1 MKIKVV
7 LLLVFVSIL
16 TLVISS
22 YKEGPDWFGLYE
34 CTGATGLYHGCSG
47 SNNGI
52 TCHSNTTTL
61 NNVVV
66 ELDSAGT
73 RVKTYHP
80 GHTYTVKLSGTNGTG
95 QNLPYFGFQLTSV
108 LLAGY
113 GDTTTVRQGGT
124 WDSTSLPAHVRYQ
137 GIGDYALQNNSGYRM
152 AILEQ
157 KDSGILATTGTGA
170 NGTTYVES
178 FTWHAPAAGTGTILL
193 LGELNAVNHDLTVTN
208 ASTPT
213 DFSQHAADT
222 ITEGGPAGIN
232 SLADNVSGF
241 SVYPTL
247 AIDNI
252 TLAFDLREAS
262 AVRVTMISMQGQEVK
277 VLLAPEPLGAG
288 PFKRTFDV
296 NGLATGIY
304 LVRLQIGN
312 ESLVSKVIK
321 E

>member
-22 YKEGPDWFGLYE
+22 YKEGPDWYALYE

-52 TCHSNTTTL
+52 TCHSNNTTL
-61 NNVVV
+61 NNVVIEV
-66 ELDSAGT
+66 DSAGT
-73 RVKTYHP
+73 PVKSYHP
-80 GHTYTVKLSGTNGTG
+80 GHSYTVKLSGTNGTG
-95 QNLPYFGFQLTSV
+95 QPLPYFGFQLASV
-108 LLAGY
+108 RMAGY

-124 WDSTSLPAHVRYQ
+124 WDSTSLPANVRYQ
-137 GIGDYALQNNSGYRM
+137 AIGSIALQTNSGFNM

-157 KDSGILATTGTGA
+157 DSAIPATSGNGG

-178 FTWHAPAAGTGTILL
+178 FTWHAPPAGTGTVLM
-193 LGELNAVNHDLTVTN
+193 LGELNAVNHDLTVTG
-208 ASTPT
+208 
-213 DFSQHAADT
+213 DYSQHAVDT

-232 SLADNVSGF
+232 SLTDNLSGF

-247 AIDNI
+247 SYDNI
-252 TLAFDLREAS
+252 TLAFDLKEAS
-262 AVRVTMISMQGQEVK
+262 AVSVTMISLQGQEVK
-277 VLLAPEPLGAG
+277 VLLSNEPLGVG
-288 PFKRTFDV
+288 SFKRTFDV

-312 ESLVSKVIK
+312 ESQVSKVIK